1 MNKYELLPEIQLLSG
16 KLKDIVR
23 YKTSEEVH
31 SVLKNVLCNMGIINE
46 RYRVNDLN
54 VELSD
59 AVEELTSMAMLR
71 GDGWF
76 KRNRKNYSE
85 CKDNTPQ
92 NKNDDKQYQQKNND
106 SPEFPREGYKN
117 GKIYD

>member
-54 VELSD
+54 DELSD
-59 AVEELTSMAMLR
+59 AVEELTSRAMLR

-85 CKDNTPQ
+85 DKDNTPQ
-92 NKNDDKQYQQKNND
+92 NKNNNKQYQQKNND
-106 SPEFPREGYKN
+106 STEFPIECYKN
-117 GKIYD
+117 GIKYD